1 MVIRN
6 IKKLAKTAPRSDA
19 LAIIEAG
26 YEAIAIDRLVRDN
39 LIIEGDTLT
48 VEGQSF
54 KLSDYRHVYVA
65 GVGKGSALVARNL
78 EQLIGR
84 RRIKRGFVIDVAKH
98 RLRRIK
104 SLVGSH
110 PLPSEKN
117 IKATEQVIKLL
128 QSATKDDLVI
138 TLICGGGS
146 ALFCKPGSLTCLEMQ
161 FVSNHLLKAG
171 ATIQQINTVRKHL
184 SLIHGGGM
192 AKFAYPATILSLI
205 ISDVPGDDLSMV
217 SSGPTVL
224 DTTTKTQAE
233 QVAKRFG
240 LPPLDM
246 LETPKDP
253 RYFKRVTNVLIG
265 SGTNTVIA
273 MAQKARE
280 LGYNPRIV
288 TRRLHGL
295 AKEIGPAL
303 VQRAHPGQAILAC
316 GETEVIVTRAGKG
329 GRNQDVVVSAMPHLK
344 PNQVIISA
352 ASDGKDNVP
361 VAGGIA
367 DGTWST
373 ARLKRKHID
382 PTRAVTDN
390 QSYKVLHKLKDHLY
404 INKVTANVSD
414 FVVALGPKR

>member
-1 MVIRN
+1 MVIKN
-6 IKKLAKTAPRSDA
+6 LKKLAKTPARTDA

-26 YEAIAIDRLVRDN
+26 YQAIRIDHLARQTITVR
-39 LIIEGDTLT
+39 GDVLS
-48 VEGQSF
+48 VEGHDYNL
-54 KLSDYRHVYVA
+54 KNYRHVYVV
-65 GVGKGSALVARNL
+65 GVGKGSALLARQVEKL
-78 EQLIGR
+78 VGH
-84 RRIKRGFVIDVAKH
+84 RRIKRGFVIDVTKQ

-110 PLPSEKN
+110 PLPSDKN
-117 IKATEQVIKLL
+117 IKATNRIIKLL
-128 QSATKDDLVI
+128 QAATKDDLVI

-146 ALFCKPGSLTCLEMQ
+146 ALFCQPGSLTCLEMQ

-192 AKFAYPATILSLI
+192 AKYAYPATILSLI

-224 DTTTKTQAE
+224 DETTKSQAE

-240 LPPLDM
+240 LPPIEL

-253 RYFKRVTNVLIG
+253 RYFRRVTNVLIG

-273 MAQKARE
+273 MAAKARE
-280 LGYNPRIV
+280 LGYSPRIV
-288 TRRLHGL
+288 SRHLHGL

-303 VQRAHPGQAILAC
+303 VQRVAAGQALLAC

-329 GRNQDVVVSAMPHLK
+329 GRNQDVVVAAMPQLK
-344 PNQVIISA
+344 PGQVIISA
-352 ASDGKDNVP
+352 ASDGRDNVP
-361 VAGGIA
+361 VAGGLA
-367 DGTWST
+367 DGDWTT
-373 ARLKRKHID
+373 RKLKRLRINPD
-382 PTRAVTDN
+382 RAVSAN
-390 QSYKVLHKLKDHLY
+390 QSYRVLHKLKDHLF
-404 INKVTANVSD
+404 INKITANVSD
-414 FVVALGPKR
+414 FVLALGPKR